1 MPRRSKLDPYK
12 DQILEWVRQ
21 GKDSR
26 SIRDKLK
33 ELGVETTFQNVSAYT
48 KRALQQIHDK
58 LDKKAKEAYIV
69 DVQKATFML
78 DGLIIEV
85 MGINDEGMS
94 LPQRN
99 AFRSKLEA
107 LREKLKILGAY
118 APENMTQVAI
128 INVNAKREL
137 WKILGYDKT

>member
-1 MPRRSKLDPYK
+1 MPRRSKLDPLK

-48 KRALQQIHDK
+48 KRALQPIHDK

>member
-1 MPRRSKLDPYK
+1 
-12 DQILEWVRQ
+12 
-21 GKDSR
+21 
-26 SIRDKLK
+26 
-33 ELGVETTFQNVSAYT
+33 
-48 KRALQQIHDK
+48 
-58 LDKKAKEAYIV
+58 
-69 DVQKATFML
+69 ML

-85 MGINDEGMS
+85 MGIDDEGMS

-128 INVNAKREL
+128 INVNAKKEL
-137 WKILGYDKT
+137 WKILGYDQA